1 MICEK
6 CGVEMENS
14 EKVCRNCGAL
24 QKGAKFCQHCGE
36 VIDVDC
42 IICPKCGKQVQ
53 QLKQE
58 QPQVVINNTNTNTV
72 TSTATAT
79 ANGARAGQA
88 KNKWV
93 ALCLCIFLGVLGAHK
108 FYEGKIGMGILY
120 LLTGGLLGIG
130 VVIDIIGIL
139 VKPNPYYV

>member
-36 VIDVDC
+36 AIDVDC

-88 KNKWV
+88 KTSGWPCACAFFSACWGPTNSMRAKSGWEYST
-93 ALCLCIFLGVLGAHK
+93 CLPADCLELAW
-108 FYEGKIGMGILY
+108 
-120 LLTGGLLGIG
+120 
-130 VVIDIIGIL
+130 
-139 VKPNPYYV
+139 